1 MRISDWSADVCS
13 SDLHSLRC
21 CFVRG
26 LLPLRLDC
34 MGADIVG
41 ATIRTKPA
49 ARPGDL
55 EMVVEAV
62 TDGVPET
69 LPDMAGTYIVG
80 RTAEGKRMVIDEGLA
95 GFIIDIIGPAPA
107 PDFSPAGPG
116 RDLAA
121 PGETRDPAP
130 GT

>member
-1 MRISDWSADVCS
+1 
-13 SDLHSLRC
+13 
-21 CFVRG
+21 
-26 LLPLRLDC
+26 

-62 TDGVPET
+62 TAGVPET

-80 RTAEGKRMVIDEGLA
+80 RTAEGQRMVIDEGLA
-95 GFIIDIIGPAPA
+95 RFIIDTIGPDPA
-107 PDFSPAGPG
+107 PDFRHAGHRPA
-116 RDLAA
+116 LTA
-121 PGETRDPAP
+121 PGAKRAP
-130 GT
+130 PPRSYSPRHTTPHPPHTPHPG

>member
-1 MRISDWSADVCS
+1 
-13 SDLHSLRC
+13 
-21 CFVRG
+21 
-26 LLPLRLDC
+26 

-62 TDGVPET
+62 TAGVPET

-107 PDFSPAGPG
+107 PDFNPAGPRRGPGNG
-116 RDLAA
+116 R
-121 PGETRDPAP
+121 GEWWAKVCNGGEITGGR
-130 GT
+130 GTIKKKNKK

>member
-13 SDLHSLRC
+13 SDLHSLRG

-62 TDGVPET
+62 TAGVPET
-69 LPDMAGTYIVG
+69 LPDMAGTYNVG
-80 RTAEGKRMVIDEGLA
+80 RTVEGTRMGIDDGLDGFIFDLFSTALETEFRTDPHARGLA
-95 GFIIDIIGPAPA
+95 RHR
-107 PDFSPAGPG
+107 G
-116 RDLAA
+116 RRNRTD
-121 PGETRDPAP
+121 
-130 GT
+130 